1 MGVAAGTDSL
11 EDLLR
16 RCRAGDAGGFTA
28 LYGRYGRMLYGTAL
42 RMLGRPED
50 AEDAVQ
56 ETFVRLCR
64 KAAELEPERLTSWLR
79 RVLVNLCLDQF
90 RRRRSRAEEELEPSA
105 IAGAHPREGLG
116 LDLRTA
122 VTRLPERARLVF
134 VLHDVEGFK
143 HREIAALLGLSEGST
158 KSQLF
163 RARELLRA
171 AITAGPRSEG

>member
-11 EDLLR
+11 EDLLQ

-28 LYGRYGRMLYGTAL
+28 VYRRYGRMLYGTAL

-56 ETFVRLCR
+56 ETFIRFCR
-64 KAAELEPERLTSWLR
+64 KVAELEPEQLPSWLR

-90 RRRRSRAEEELEPSA
+90 RRRRSRAEEELEPSVV
-105 IAGAHPREGLG
+105 AGASPRYGLG

-122 VTRLPERARLVF
+122 VAKLPERARLIF
-134 VLHDVEGFK
+134 LLHDVEGFK
-143 HREIAALLGLSEGST
+143 HREIAALLDLSEGST

-163 RARELLRA
+163 RARELLRG
-171 AITAGPRSEG
+171 AITAAPRSER